1 MARGRRGGG
10 RRIVAAGKRYWRKR
24 VAATGGGFRS
34 CVAQVE
40 AHTPMRG
47 RVARGYCANRIKETT
62 GQWPGR
68 RSRGK

>member
-10 RRIVAAGKRYWRKR
+10 RRIVAAGKRYWRGR
-24 VAATGGGFRS
+24 VAATGGKFRA

-47 RVARGYCANRIKETT
+47 RIARGYCANRIKEAT
-62 GQWPGR
+62 GRWPGR
-68 RSRGK
+68 RGKK